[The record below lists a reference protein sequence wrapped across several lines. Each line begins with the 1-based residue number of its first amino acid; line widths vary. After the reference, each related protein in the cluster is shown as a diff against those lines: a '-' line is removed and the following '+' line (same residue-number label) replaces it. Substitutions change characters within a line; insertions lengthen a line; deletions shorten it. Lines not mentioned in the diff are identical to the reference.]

1 MDTLHISKN
10 LTSPQSIVSRLA
22 PTPSGYL
29 HLGNAFSFILTWLLV
44 RRLGGKLHLRI
55 DDLDAPRL
63 NQDCLEDIF
72 IQLEWLGLDYDTG
85 PQGPDDHL
93 RRFSQSLRLEEYMSA
108 LEEIRESGLLY
119 ACSCSRKQYHSKSK
133 NGQYPGTCREKKLD
147 FNQPGMAWRFRSE
160 TDIPPDDTDRQKE
173 GSQEENQFPFLG
185 DAIMRRK
192 DGLPSYQIASLVDDL
207 KNQSSLIVRGMDLFP
222 STLFQ
227 ISVAEKMAWQEFKEI
242 MFVHHPLLKDSFGK
256 KLSKS
261 EAALSL
267 KTLRKEKSKPGF
279 IYRGVARS
287 LDLPVDEIEDLESL
301 QQIFA
306 SIPLEKLN
314 HRKLKDL
321 TVL

>member
-1 MDTLHISKN
+1 MDTLHISNN
-10 LTSPQSIVSRLA
+10 LTSSQSIVSRLA

-85 PQGPDDHL
+85 PQGPSDHL
-93 RRFSQSLRLEEYMSA
+93 RHFSQSLRLEEYMSA

-119 ACSCSRKQYHSKSK
+119 ACSCSRKQYLSKSK

-147 FNQPGMAWRFRSE
+147 FDQPGMAWRFRSE
-160 TDIPPDDTDRQKE
+160 TEISPENIDLLK

-207 KNQSSLIVRGMDLFP
+207 KNQCSLIVRGMDLFP
-222 STLFQ
+222 STHFQ

-267 KTLRKEKSKPGF
+267 KTLRKEKSEPGF

-287 LDLPVDEIEDLESL
+287 LDLPVDEIEDLKSL

>member
-1 MDTLHISKN
+1 MDTLHISKK

-29 HLGNAFSFILTWLLV
+29 HLGNAFSFILTSLLV
-44 RRLGGKLHLRI
+44 CRLGGKLHLRI

-85 PQGPDDHL
+85 PQGLGDHL
-93 RRFSQSLRLEEYMSA
+93 RHFSQSLRLGEYMSA
-108 LEEIRESGLLY
+108 LEEIRESGMLY
-119 ACSCSRKQYHSKSK
+119 ACSCSRKQYLFNSK
-133 NGQYPGTCREKKLD
+133 NGQYTGTCREKKLD
-147 FNQPGMAWRFRSE
+147 FDQLGMAWRFRSE
-160 TDIPPDDTDRQKE
+160 TKKSPYDTDLIE
-173 GSQEENQFPFLG
+173 GVQEENQFPFLG
-185 DAIMRRK
+185 DAIIRRK

-207 KNQSSLIVRGMDLFP
+207 KNHCSLIVRGMDLFP
-222 STLFQ
+222 STHFQ
-227 ISVAEKMAWQEFKEI
+227 ISVAEKMLWQEFKEI
-242 MFVHHPLLKDSFGK
+242 SFVHHPLLKDSFGK

-261 EAALSL
+261 EGTLSL
-267 KTLRKEKSKPGF
+267 KTLRKEKSEPVF

-287 LDLPVDEIEDLESL
+287 LDLSVDEIEDLKSL

-321 TVL
+321 TVF

>member
-1 MDTLHISKN
+1 MDTLHFSKN
-10 LTSPQSIVSRLA
+10 LISSQSIVSRLA

-44 RRLGGKLHLRI
+44 RRLGGKLYLRI
-55 DDLDAPRL
+55 DDLDSPRL

-72 IQLEWLGLDYDTG
+72 IQLEWLGLDYDSG

-108 LEEIRESGLLY
+108 LEEIRESRLLY
-119 ACSCSRKQYHSKSK
+119 ACSCSRKQYLSNTK

-147 FNQPGMAWRFRSE
+147 FNQHGMAWRFRSE
-160 TDIPPDDTDRQKE
+160 TDIFSEKIDLLRR
-173 GSQEENQFPFLG
+173 SQEENQFPFLG

-207 KNQSSLIVRGMDLFP
+207 KNHCSLIVRGMDLFP
-222 STLFQ
+222 STHFQ
-227 ISVAEKMAWQEFKEI
+227 ISVAGKMAWQEFKEI
-242 MFVHHPLLKDSFGK
+242 LFVHHPLLKDSFGK

-261 EAALSL
+261 EATLSL
-267 KTLRKEKSKPGF
+267 KTLRKEKSEPVC

-287 LDLPVDEIEDLESL
+287 LDLPVDEIEDLKSL

-314 HRKLKDL
+314 HRKLNDL